1 MAKVNTQ
8 EIKNKIIAKCQELGV
23 NPYLALAVAKQES
36 GFNPNAKS
44 PVGAQGIF
52 QLMPAT
58 AKGLGVKDAFDI
70 DQNIDGGV
78 RYLKQKL
85 TEFGGNIDL
94 ALASYNAG
102 SGAVRKYR
110 GIPPYKET
118 QNYVKSIKAEFNRT
132 QKNQDNR
139 KMVASNYVSQ
149 PTGASAP
156 LEGQVTNNQT
166 VNPADPYEYN
176 PYSQSADVYNQR
188 AKNATNFDE
197 LYKAYNKVLPTLSN
211 LTDVEKTLI
220 FPQAV
225 DPQKL
230 ADLENQRT
238 QQILSANK
246 ELADQRATNQAAL
259 NQRYQEL
266 EQLYAQDP
274 RLVNQGYHIDS
285 NALEVNRGAQASMD
299 LLARQSGRQPIQLE
313 TPEQYARR
321 QYEAQIA
328 NQYGVPYDVY
338 MDAEANRLNNVANL
352 RAFQIVQM
360 IADAKAQGLNDQ
372 QIIQALG
379 NSDAAKLYVDSFNK
393 AQELRQKNFDAL
405 MRTRQGLGQ
414 NLVTQVGGVTQKGQ
428 EADIEAMKGTA
439 DFDKAITEQQLKN
452 AAEIYK
458 ANTEAETTQRGQT
471 LNYDIQSQRVPAQNY
486 ADVNAGIANYGLV
499 NPQAV
504 QSPNFTQTMPTGVR
518 SQIIN
523 PALTPEQY
531 NQLIQPQNQGQG
543 SPLSFGNLL
552 NRFSN
557 FNINPQGIQRPQ
569 Q

>member
-1 MAKVNTQ
+1 MVKVNTQ
-8 EIKNKIIAKCQELGV
+8 EIKDKIIAKCQELGV

-36 GFNPNAKS
+36 GYNPRAKS

-58 AKGLGVKDAFDI
+58 ARGLGVKNAFDI

-85 TEFGGNIDL
+85 REFGGNIQL

-102 SGAVRKYR
+102 SGAVKKYK

-118 QNYVKSIKAEFNRT
+118 QNYVKSIMAEFNRT
-132 QKNQDNR
+132 QKNKDNR
-139 KMVASNYVSQ
+139 RMVANNYVGQ
-149 PTGASAP
+149 TTGASAP
-156 LEGQVTNNQT
+156 LEGQVTNNQAIS
-166 VNPADPYEYN
+166 PADPYGYN

-188 AKNATNFDE
+188 AKNPLNYQE
-197 LYKAYNKVLPTLSN
+197 LYNAYNTALPSLAN
-211 LTDVEKTLI
+211 MTDAERAMLLPRT
-220 FPQAV
+220 V
-225 DPQKL
+225 DPQVL
-230 ADLENQRT
+230 ADLENQRV
-238 QQILSANK
+238 QQILLTNQVLAN
-246 ELADQRATNQAAL
+246 QRATNQEAL

-274 RLVNQGYHIDS
+274 RLVNQGYHIDP
-285 NALEVNRGAQASMD
+285 NAIGAVDAMQAAAAGARGEAYI
-299 LLARQSGRQPIQLE
+299 G

-338 MDAEANRLNNVANL
+338 MNAEANRLNNVANL
-352 RAFQIVQM
+352 RAFQIQQM
-360 IADAKAQGLNDQ
+360 IADAKAQGANDQ

-379 NSDAAKLYVDSFNK
+379 GSDVAKQYVDSFNK

-405 MRTRQGLGQ
+405 MQARQGLGQ
-414 NLVTQVGGVTQKGQ
+414 NLVTQVGGVAQQGQ
-428 EADIEAMKGTA
+428 QADIEAMKGTA
-439 DFDKAITEQQLKN
+439 DFDRAITEQQLKN
-452 AAEIYK
+452 AADIYK
-458 ANTEAETTQRGQT
+458 ANIGAETTQRGQT
-471 LNYDIQSQRVPAQNY
+471 LDYDIQSQRVPAQNY

-504 QSPNFTQTMPTGVR
+504 QNPNFTQTMPTGVR

-543 SPLSFGNLL
+543 NPLSFGSLL